1 MYCPLK
7 ELFKGPTPFTF
18 EKVCNEWSILACMV
32 CWVVGCSWCF
42 LPMTGANSALLG
54 YVDLMFLIASSFY
67 MIPPIYQLITRVGDS
82 RPSAWPRMTRP
93 PVFLVELLAGCFFMA
108 AAVLEAYVSSETVQ
122 LGLCLWFPGSL
133 LGLYLPAELLW
144 QKMEEEDPDGLRE
157 AAERQLTPAERQLTP
172 VGRRAMFVGFSPLIV
187 ARIATCVTALT
198 VGYSQGSL
206 SGSHLLIQHALG
218 FSDAQTSW
226 LLGITYFV
234 MCIGALP
241 GALLA
246 DRVGRV
252 NGLLVVYA
260 MIMLSAVMAAFA
272 VTFRLMFAAQ
282 ALQGMGLGM
291 GLGIVSIYM
300 TEVGPL
306 ASRGQHPAMEDAFCV
321 VGMVVGYVLTLAVWD
336 DPDGWRY
343 VLGFT
348 GMPSL
353 LMMIPI
359 ALGLVLESPRYLL
372 MVGRRREAEKSLL
385 VWVGQAEVDEVLA
398 TWRAREGRRQEGPR
412 GWLEV
417 LYPSTTQSRMRTV
430 ASVGCMMAQM
440 VSGCGVIAYYSTDI
454 LEQNFDDKAATW
466 ISMWSLTG
474 RVLVNV
480 YIVLHIDTI
489 GRRLLLLLS
498 AAGVSATFVYM
509 SIAYAFDCSAYVRVA
524 GFFLFQI
531 FFAIGLG
538 PVPFVYVCEVVDT
551 DVRSKVVA
559 LGFILSRLYAGICTV
574 SFSTLTEDLGGD
586 AVIFLIF
593 AILNGASF
601 WFLYGAARE
610 TKGVQLEDM
619 DKVFS

>member
-1 MYCPLK
+1 MYSPLK
-7 ELFKGPTPFTF
+7 ELFKGPTRFTF
-18 EKVCNEWSILACMV
+18 ERACNEWCIVACMT
-32 CWVVGCSWCF
+32 CWVVACSWCF
-42 LPMTGANSALLG
+42 LPMSGASSALHAD
-54 YVDLMFLIASSFY
+54 VNFMFLIGASFF
-67 MIPPIYQLITRVGDS
+67 MIPPIYQLITRSADS
-82 RPSAWPRMTRP
+82 RPSAWPQMTRP
-93 PVFLVELLAGCFFMA
+93 PVFLVQLLAGCFFMS
-108 AAVLEAYVSSETVQ
+108 AAVLEGYVSSKTVQ

-133 LGLYLPAELLW
+133 LGLYLPIELLW
-144 QKMEEEDPDGLRE
+144 QKTEEDPG
-157 AAERQLTPAERQLTP
+157 ERQLTP
-172 VGRRAMFVGFSPLIV
+172 VERQLTPVARRAMWVGFSPLII

-206 SGSHLLIQHALG
+206 SGSHLLIQQALDL
-218 FSDAQTSW
+218 SDAQVSW
-226 LLGITYFV
+226 LLSITYFV
-234 MCIGALP
+234 MCVGALP

-252 NGLLVVYA
+252 NGLLAVYA

-272 VTFRLMFAAQ
+272 ATFWLMFAAQ

-336 DPDGWRY
+336 NPDGWRY

-348 GMPSL
+348 GVPSL

-385 VWVGQAEVDEVLA
+385 VWVGQAEVDQVLA
-398 TWRAREGRRQEGPR
+398 TWRAREGSLREGPR
-412 GWLEV
+412 GWSEV
-417 LYPSTTQSRMRTV
+417 LYPSTAQSKRRTA

-440 VSGCGVIAYYSTDI
+440 VSGCGVIAFYSTDI
-454 LEQNFDDKAATW
+454 LELDFDDKAATW

-480 YIVLHIDTI
+480 YIVLNIDTI

-551 DVRSKVVA
+551 EVRSKVVA

-574 SFSTLTEDLGGD
+574 SFSTLTEYLGGE
-586 AVIFLIF
+586 ALMFLIL
-593 AILNGASF
+593 AILNMGSF
-601 WFLYGAARE
+601 WFLYGTARE

-619 DKVFS
+619 EKVFS